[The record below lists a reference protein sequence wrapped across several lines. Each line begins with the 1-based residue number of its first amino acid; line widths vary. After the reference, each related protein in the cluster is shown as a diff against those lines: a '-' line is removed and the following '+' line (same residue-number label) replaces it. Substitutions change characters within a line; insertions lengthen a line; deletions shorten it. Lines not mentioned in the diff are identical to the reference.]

1 MVIDNVLLVFYPTSK
16 VFYST
21 YTFSKINFYFPQ
33 KYKTQTPQHPQFIFN
48 WTCNEILISTIGPN
62 PKEKHCIIGGM
73 VISGVDEISIL

>member
-21 YTFSKINFYFPQ
+21 YTFSKINFHFPQ
-33 KYKTQTPQHPQFIFN
+33 KYKTQTPQHPQFILN